1 MNVCGNNKI
10 SIELTYL
17 AFYIQVMVWDG
28 RSPDSPVHTL
38 SAHQAA
44 VKAISWCPWQPKT
57 LASGGGTNDREI
69 RFWNTATGACINS
82 VDTGI
87 SKINKLIFTVIPVKD
102 FILKIST

>member
-1 MNVCGNNKI
+1 
-10 SIELTYL
+10 
-17 AFYIQVMVWDG
+17 MVWDG

-87 SKINKLIFTVIPVKD
+87 SNISKLIFYCDFKWLLKK
-102 FILKIST
+102 FILKNKYL

>member
-1 MNVCGNNKI
+1 
-10 SIELTYL
+10 
-17 AFYIQVMVWDG
+17 MVWDG

-69 RFWNTATGACINS
+69 RFWNSATGICINS
-82 VDTGI
+82 VDTGKSEI
-87 SKINKLIFTVIPVKD
+87 QYY
-102 FILKIST
+102 LKIRSMSISIFCFIVIL

>member
-1 MNVCGNNKI
+1 
-10 SIELTYL
+10 
-17 AFYIQVMVWDG
+17 MVWDG

-82 VDTGI
+82 VDTGKNLHLKQILLKGSKNVYLSWLSLLI
-87 SKINKLIFTVIPVKD
+87 SNL
-102 FILKIST
+102 

>member
-1 MNVCGNNKI
+1 M
-10 SIELTYL
+10 T
-17 AFYIQVMVWDG
+17 WDG
-28 RSPDSPVHTL
+28 RSPDSPVHTF

-82 VDTGI
+82 VDTGKNIGNIHRVRFRI
-87 SKINKLIFTVIPVKD
+87 SFRSLLRI
-102 FILKIST
+102 

>member
-1 MNVCGNNKI
+1 
-10 SIELTYL
+10 
-17 AFYIQVMVWDG
+17 MVWDG

-82 VDTGI
+82 VDTG
-87 SKINKLIFTVIPVKD
+87 KDHAWKEWATWQLTLLFTPHG
-102 FILKIST
+102 

>member
-1 MNVCGNNKI
+1 M
-10 SIELTYL
+10 
-17 AFYIQVMVWDG
+17 WDG

-69 RFWNTATGACINS
+69 RFWNSATGSCINS
-82 VDTGI
+82 VDTGTT
-87 SKINKLIFTVIPVKD
+87 LIELSHYNIFGKGGGSVNVFTPLPGSNFPIFRQNLYQYYTV
-102 FILKIST
+102 

>member
-1 MNVCGNNKI
+1 
-10 SIELTYL
+10 
-17 AFYIQVMVWDG
+17 MVWDG

-82 VDTGI
+82 VDTGNDLHLKQI
-87 SKINKLIFTVIPVKD
+87 LLKLFLIGENTRFHRLRMASVDCKRCEIRV
-102 FILKIST
+102 